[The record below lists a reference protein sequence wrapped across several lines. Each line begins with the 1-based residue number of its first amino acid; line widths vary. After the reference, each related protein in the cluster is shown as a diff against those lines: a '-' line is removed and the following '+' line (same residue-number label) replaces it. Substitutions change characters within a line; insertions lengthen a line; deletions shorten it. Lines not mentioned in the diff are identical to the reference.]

1 LKIKEG
7 GEVLKVAKDH
17 VVVGTQEIFTKSL
30 TGLNP
35 LKTENNQKVYKGEI
49 ITNGALDIKEYKDI
63 VGDLEAQKYLIREV
77 KKVYGSQGQDLND
90 KHVEVVVR
98 QVFSKVFVEDSG
110 DSSFVPGT
118 LIKYQEFEATNE
130 QLLAA
135 GKKQATGKRLALGL
149 TNVAK
154 STDSWLSAAS
164 FQETIR
170 VMVGASLQ
178 GSIDT
183 LSDLKSNVIIGR
195 LLPVGEVYRKQME

>member
-1 LKIKEG
+1 M
-7 GEVLKVAKDH
+7 
-17 VVVGTQEIFTKSL
+17 
-30 TGLNP
+30 
-35 LKTENNQKVYKGEI
+35 
-49 ITNGALDIKEYKDI
+49 DIKEYKDI

-118 LIKYQEFEATNE
+118 LIKYQEFEAINE

-135 GKKQATGKRLALGL
+135 GKKPATGKRLALGL